1 MESSGLQT
9 DLDFR
14 MIGLNNAADQS
25 VLLFINLKNDNVLFS
40 KLNLIYL
47 CQNRSDNPVIN
58 KITLIR

>member
-14 MIGLNNAADQS
+14 MISLNNSADQS
-25 VLLFINLKNDNVLFS
+25 VLLVINLKNDNVLFS

-47 CQNRSDNPVIN
+47 CTGRCPDRTAVI
-58 KITLIR
+58 IQ

>member
-1 MESSGLQT
+1 MESSGLQN

-14 MIGLNNAADQS
+14 MISLNNSADQS

-47 CQNRSDNPVIN
+47 CTGRYPDRTAVI
-58 KITLIR
+58 IQ